1 MRTTFIYAAA
11 WLGMVVLGILN
22 GVFREAVI
30 GQRVGEL
37 AAHQLST
44 AVGIALFAVY
54 IWFLTGLVRLESV
67 RQAVGIGILWV
78 AMTVTFEFLFGHYVA
93 GHPWSRLLHD
103 YNLLAGR
110 VWSLVLV
117 WTGAAPAIFY
127 RIRS

>member
-22 GVFREAVI
+22 GIFREAVI
-30 GQRVGEL
+30 GRYAGEL

-44 AVGIALFAVY
+44 ATGIALFAVY
-54 IWFLTGLVRLESV
+54 IWFLTGLARLESA
-67 RQAVGIGILWV
+67 RQAVVIGVMWV
-78 AMTVTFEFLFGHYVA
+78 AMTIAFEFVFGHYVI
-93 GHPWSRLLHD
+93 GHPWSRLFHD
-103 YNLLAGR
+103 YNLTAGR

-117 WTGAAPAIFY
+117 WTGAAPALFY